1 MVMKRGKGVNSA
13 YLPLSILFNDWNVWN
28 VWNDWNQ
35 NERWGTLAHLRWPV
49 GSSYVMLALAPI
61 EKLKPNRG

>member
-1 MVMKRGKGVNSA
+1 MVLKRRKAVNSA

-35 NERWGTLAHLRWPV
+35 NERWGTSARLRCRV
-49 GSSYVMLALAPI
+49 SSSYVMLALTLNVEP
-61 EKLKPNRG
+61 